1 MPHPCG
7 MKTHWMRTDRC
18 VAFVKCDFCGAKR
31 GEFCEGVSG
40 PTASTHT
47 ARRQEYRRR
56 KAELDGDREVERIFV
71 CVEERHGR
79 AGDG

>member
-1 MPHPCG
+1 MAKMRSVFVSGSYCFMPHPCG

-47 ARRQEYRRR
+47 ARRQEYR
-56 KAELDGDREVERIFV
+56 APQ
-71 CVEERHGR
+71 GR
-79 AGDG
+79 AGW